1 MTLLLQL
8 GCCGFTKSAGPV
20 MLHFTNLFF
29 SLQVLKRMGL
39 SLGLERGQVSG
50 EDLAKAKAML
60 PRALEKYVTGNFG
73 RYCDLSTVIR
83 PSECS
88 PNRITESTWSLFY
101 WISGIYFGERVWAL

>member
-1 MTLLLQL
+1 
-8 GCCGFTKSAGPV
+8 

-73 RYCDLSTVIR
+73 RYCDLLTVIR

-88 PNRITESTWSLFY
+88 PNRITENTWLLFY